1 MAFIQALKGGGLYAV
16 AMAGVGYATG
26 AGLNVVG
33 SLTDGAVMGGAIM
46 ADELTHNMLMLEAS
60 VASSAVV
67 TGAWFAGL
75 ESVLR
80 GDDRYLRNAGAG
92 AVTGM
97 VLDAWR

>member
-1 MAFIQALKGGGLYAV
+1 MWTQALKGAGLYAV
-16 AMAGVGYATG
+16 AMAGLGFATG
-26 AGLNVVG
+26 EGVNITA
-33 SLTDGAVMGGAIM
+33 SLLDGAVMGGAIM
-46 ADELTHNMLMLEAS
+46 ADEVTHNVLMLEPS

-80 GDDRYLRNAGAG
+80 GDQRYLRNVGAG

-97 VLDAWR
+97 ILDAWS